1 MCTPRGLNTRKRY
14 YIPARGLSA
23 RIRYVILTAMRKLTL
38 KDVRLT
44 DGGTEARAAPLRFFG
59 VRSLTSEVLKR
70 GADWSAIA
78 RHVNARRKAELASWE
93 DIVAG
98 RQIRASAVPAHERA
112 RLERRFASR
121 QWVSVNCITFTCKTC
136 DEDAVHLNYARG
148 GAAPSY
154 CSPACVPSPPSRAKR
169 RQERVCA
176 QCGKS
181 FTPKRRDA
189 RTCSVACRVA
199 LHRAAA

>member
-1 MCTPRGLNTRKRY
+1 MSGMNTPGALT
-14 YIPARGLSA
+14 PVS
-23 RIRYVILTAMRKLTL
+23 VTVMLTAMRKLTL
-38 KDVRLT
+38 KEVRLT
-44 DGGTEARAAPLRFFG
+44 HGGLEVRAAPLRFFG
-59 VRSLTSEVLKR
+59 VRSLTGKVLKH
-70 GADWSAIA
+70 GTDWSAIA

-98 RQIRASAVPAHERA
+98 RQTRAVPAHERA

-148 GAAPSY
+148 GPAPSY

-176 QCGKS
+176 QCGET
-181 FTPKRRDA
+181 FIPKRRDA